1 MRRDLS
7 KQKLFTFLFC
17 FCFGRI
23 NQHVNNN
30 PSKKYHNF
38 TYFHIKL
45 KDKIVLVTGNLLE
58 RISSATCLWL
68 EVKKQIRF
76 NDNWEAL

>member
-1 MRRDLS
+1 MM
-7 KQKLFTFLFC
+7 
-17 FCFGRI
+17 
-23 NQHVNNN
+23 N
-30 PSKKYHNF
+30 PFKKYHNF

-45 KDKIVLVTGNLLE
+45 KYNIVVVTENLLE

-76 NDNWEAL
+76 NENWEAL